1 MFEET
6 ADLSAKTQSKELT
19 CSFCGAPQSEVKRL
33 IAGPGVYICDRCI
46 HDCLGIIED
55 SARVELVPPSPRAIK
70 AHLDNYVIGQDRAK
84 VALSV
89 GVYNHY
95 KRITQ
100 DRNAETEIEKSNIM
114 MVGPTGTG
122 KTLLVRSLARFLD
135 VPYTIADATTLTE
148 AGYVGEDVESIISN
162 LLNAAEGD
170 ASMAERGIVYIDE
183 IDKVARRGGSHG
195 ESRDVSGEGV
205 QQGLLKLVEGTRV
218 QVTNRGRS
226 GAPSESTAVDTT
238 NILFIVGGSFTGLE
252 QIIGSRLGKRVIGFR
267 AETEEKQSDRDSLT
281 EMLRQT
287 QVSDIIKFGLI
298 PEFAGRIPILCTLDE
313 LTEDDL
319 IHILTEPK
327 NALVR
332 QYKKL
337 FRAKGVELDF
347 EPAALK
353 RIAAIAVERKGGAR
367 SLRSIVESA
376 LLDIEYEVPYK
387 AGIRQCLITDQ
398 VIDGK
403 GEPKL
408 EFEKRKTA

>member
-1 MFEET
+1 M
-6 ADLSAKTQSKELT
+6 SPKTESKELT
-19 CSFCGAPQSEVKRL
+19 CSFCEAPQSDVKRL

-46 HDCLGIIED
+46 HDCSGIIED
-55 SARVELVPPSPRAIK
+55 SVRVELVPPSPRSIK
-70 AHLDNYVIGQDRAK
+70 AHLDSYVIGQDRAK
-84 VALSV
+84 IALSV

-170 ASMAERGIVYIDE
+170 SGLAERGIVYIDE
-183 IDKVARRGGSHG
+183 IDKIARRGGSQG

-205 QQGLLKLVEGTRV
+205 QQGLLKLIEGTRV

-226 GAPSESTAVDTT
+226 NAPSENTTVDTT

-252 QIIGSRLGKRVIGFR
+252 QIIGARLGKRSIGFR
-267 AETEEKQSDRDSLT
+267 SKDQGPASDRDSLT
-281 EMLRQT
+281 ALLRQL
-287 QVSDIIKFGLI
+287 QLVDVVKFGLI
-298 PEFAGRIPILCTLDE
+298 PEFAGRIPILTTLDE
-313 LTEDDL
+313 LSKDDL
-319 IHILTEPK
+319 IHILTQPK

-347 EPAALK
+347 TEDALE
-353 RIAAIAVERKGGAR
+353 RIAEIAVDRKGGAR

-376 LLDIEYEVPYK
+376 LLEIEFEVPYK
-387 AGIRQCLITDQ
+387 VGIKSCTVTRG
-398 VIDGK
+398 VVDGE
-403 GEPKL
+403 GEPQL
-408 EFEKRKTA
+408 EFEERKSA

>member
-1 MFEET
+1 M
-6 ADLSAKTQSKELT
+6 SPKTQSKELT
-19 CSFCGAPQSEVKRL
+19 CSFCEATQSEVKRL

-70 AHLDNYVIGQDRAK
+70 THLDSYVIGQDRAK

-135 VPYTIADATTLTE
+135 VPYTVADATTLTE

-183 IDKVARRGGSHG
+183 IDKIARRGGSHG
-195 ESRDVSGEGV
+195 EARDVSGEGV
-205 QQGLLKLVEGTRV
+205 QQGLLKLIEGTRV

-226 GAPSESTAVDTT
+226 GAPTESTTVDTT

-252 QIIGSRLGKRVIGFR
+252 QIIGARLGKRVIGFR
-267 AETEEKQSDRDSLT
+267 SETETEAQDPHSLT
-281 EMLRQT
+281 ALLRQT
-287 QVSDIIKFGLI
+287 EVADVIKFGLI

-337 FRAKGVELDF
+337 FRAKGVKLDF
-347 EPAALK
+347 EDKALK

-367 SLRSIVESA
+367 SLRSIVESS

-387 AGIRQCLITDQ
+387 PGIEHCTITAE
-398 VIDGK
+398 VIDGN
-403 GEPKL
+403 GAPKL
-408 EFEKRKTA
+408 AFKERKSA

>member
-1 MFEET
+1 M
-6 ADLSAKTQSKELT
+6 SPKTQSKELT
-19 CSFCGAPQSEVKRL
+19 CSFCDAPQSEVKRL

-135 VPYTIADATTLTE
+135 VPYTVADATTLTE

-162 LLNAAEGD
+162 LLNSAEGD
-170 ASMAERGIVYIDE
+170 SGMAERGIVYIDE
-183 IDKVARRGGSHG
+183 IDKIARRGGSQG

-205 QQGLLKLVEGTRV
+205 QQGLLKLIEGTRV
-218 QVTNRGRS
+218 QVTNRGRN
-226 GAPSESTAVDTT
+226 GAATESTTVDTT

-252 QIIGSRLGKRVIGFR
+252 QIIGGRLGKRVIGFR
-267 AETEEKQSDRDSLT
+267 SEAQSPSEDPHSLT
-281 EMLRQT
+281 ALLRQT
-287 QVSDIIKFGLI
+287 QVADVIKFGLI

-337 FRAKGVELDF
+337 FRAKGVKLEF
-347 EPAALK
+347 EEAALK

-367 SLRSIVESA
+367 SLRSIVESS
-376 LLDIEYEVPYK
+376 LLDIEYEVPYQ
-387 AGIRQCLITDQ
+387 ADIEQCTITAD
-398 VIDGK
+398 VIDGR
-403 GEPKL
+403 GAPKL
-408 EFEKRKTA
+408 SYKKRKSA

>member
-1 MFEET
+1 M
-6 ADLSAKTQSKELT
+6 SPKSQSKELV

-70 AHLDNYVIGQDRAK
+70 GHLDQYVIGQDRAK
-84 VALSV
+84 VALAV

-135 VPYTIADATTLTE
+135 VPYTVADATTLTE

-183 IDKVARRGGSHG
+183 IDKIARRGGSQG

-205 QQGLLKLVEGTRV
+205 QQGLLKLIEGTRV
-218 QVTNRGRS
+218 QVTNRGRN
-226 GAPSESTAVDTT
+226 GAATESTTVDTT
-238 NILFIVGGSFTGLE
+238 NILFIVGGSFTGIE
-252 QIIGSRLGKRVIGFR
+252 QIISARLGKRVIGLRSDAESQER
-267 AETEEKQSDRDSLT
+267 ASDSLT
-281 EMLRQT
+281 ALLRQT
-287 QVSDIIKFGLI
+287 QVADVIKFGLI

-313 LTEDDL
+313 LSEDDL

-337 FRAKGVELDF
+337 FKAKGVMLDF
-347 EPAALK
+347 EHEALK
-353 RIAAIAVERKGGAR
+353 RIASVAVERKGGAR

-376 LLDIEYEVPYK
+376 LLDIEYEVPYQADIERCVIT
-387 AGIRQCLITDQ
+387 AG
-398 VIDGK
+398 VIDGEGAPQLQYK
-403 GEPKL
+403 E
-408 EFEKRKTA
+408 RKTA

>member
-1 MFEET
+1 M
-6 ADLSAKTQSKELT
+6 SPKSQSKELV

-70 AHLDNYVIGQDRAK
+70 GHLDQYVIGQDRAK
-84 VALSV
+84 VALAV

-135 VPYTIADATTLTE
+135 VPYTVADATTLTE

-170 ASMAERGIVYIDE
+170 VSMAERGIVYIDE
-183 IDKVARRGGSHG
+183 IDKIARRGGSQG

-205 QQGLLKLVEGTRV
+205 QQGLLKLIEGTRV
-218 QVTNRGRS
+218 QVTNRGRN
-226 GAPSESTAVDTT
+226 GAATESTTVDTT
-238 NILFIVGGSFTGLE
+238 NILFIVGGSFTGIE
-252 QIIGSRLGKRVIGFR
+252 QIISARLGKRVIGFR
-267 AETEEKQSDRDSLT
+267 SDAESQERASDSLT
-281 EMLRQT
+281 ALLRQT
-287 QVSDIIKFGLI
+287 QVADVIKFGLI

-313 LTEDDL
+313 LSEDDL

-337 FRAKGVELDF
+337 FKAKGVMLDF
-347 EPAALK
+347 EHEALK
-353 RIAAIAVERKGGAR
+353 RIASVAVERKGGAR

-376 LLDIEYEVPYK
+376 LLDIEYEVPYQADIERCVIT
-387 AGIRQCLITDQ
+387 AG
-398 VIDGK
+398 VIDGEGAPQLQYK
-403 GEPKL
+403 E
-408 EFEKRKTA
+408 RKTA